1 MSKVLHSGNLIRRGA
16 AAGRVAAAL
25 AVTLALGAAA
35 VASLAR
41 RQQQRQAP
49 GEDEVVRVETRLVG
63 IPFTVRSREG
73 GYVGDLR
80 REELRVYEDGVEQ
93 RVTHFESAGE
103 PINVVL
109 LLDFSPSV
117 REDLPAARE
126 AAAAFLD
133 HLRPDD
139 RVGAV
144 AFASEAV
151 VLFGGGVGD
160 RGTLRE
166 AILKSRVGG
175 AGATA
180 LYDAVLFTL
189 ARVVG
194 PGRGRKA
201 VLLFTDGWDT
211 YSRRGSLERSLN
223 SAEESDAPVHV
234 VWLGE
239 GIPGAGSGPRREG
252 EFYLRELARR
262 SGGRFH
268 LAGGRDGMG
277 RTLASIADELRA
289 QYNVG
294 FYASGEPRPGKRRK
308 LKVAVTRPGARV
320 RAKESYVVPGSGGAR
335 P

>member
-1 MSKVLHSGNLIRRGA
+1 MSKVVHSGNLIRSGA
-16 AAGRVAAAL
+16 AAAAL
-25 AVTLALGAAA
+25 ALTLVLGAGG
-35 VASLAR
+35 VASRAR
-41 RQQQRQAP
+41 RQQPRPKP
-49 GEDEVVRVETRLVG
+49 GEEEEVVRVETRLVG
-63 IPFTVRSREG
+63 IPFTVRSRGG

-80 REELRVYEDGVEQ
+80 RDELRVYEDGVEQ

-117 REDLPAARE
+117 RADLPAARE
-126 AAAAFLD
+126 AAAAFLEQ
-133 HLRPDD
+133 LRPDD

-180 LYDAVLFTL
+180 LHDAVIFTL
-189 ARVVG
+189 TRVVG
-194 PGRGRKA
+194 TARGRKA

-211 YSRRGSLERSLN
+211 SSRRGSLERSLN

-239 GIPGAGSGPRREG
+239 GIPGGGSGPRREG
-252 EFYLRELARR
+252 ESYLRELARR
-262 SGGRFH
+262 SGGRFQ
-268 LAGGRDGMG
+268 LAGGRDGMVK
-277 RTLASIADELRA
+277 TLASVAEELRA
-289 QYNVG
+289 QYQVG
-294 FYASGEPRPGKRRK
+294 FYASGELRPGKRRK
-308 LKVAVTRPGARV
+308 LKVVVTRAGVSV
-320 RAKESYVVPGSGGAR
+320 RAKESYVVPESGGAR